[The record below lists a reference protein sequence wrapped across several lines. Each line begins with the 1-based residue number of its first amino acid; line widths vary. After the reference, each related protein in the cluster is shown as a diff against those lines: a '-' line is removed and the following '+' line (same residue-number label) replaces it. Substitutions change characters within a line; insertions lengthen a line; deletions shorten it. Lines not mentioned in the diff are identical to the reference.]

1 MSITADDPAQRAAYW
16 PLPLARA
23 VPTAALAL
31 VITFSADHSA
41 RFGLVVFGAFAL
53 LAGIVIAAV
62 SAMRLRGSG
71 PARYV
76 VAQGVASALLGALA
90 LVSSGGGVGMFFLV
104 VTAWAA
110 VTGALE
116 LWSGFRYRGRHVAA
130 NDWLVVGAITAVTAL
145 VFLLLP
151 PDFRQEFVGEQQV
164 SGVLDSSIVAV
175 GLLGAYAA
183 IVTVYLAIAGL
194 SARWGTD
201 PADIQTPLSSK
212 EQP

>member
-23 VPTAALAL
+23 VPTAVLAL

-41 RFGLVVFGAFAL
+41 RFGLVAFGLFAVVSGL
-53 LAGIVIAAV
+53 VIAAV
-62 SAMRLRGSG
+62 TAMRLRGVAAG
-71 PARYV
+71 RYL
-76 VAQGVASALLGALA
+76 VAQGVASAVLGALA
-90 LVSSGGGVGMFFLV
+90 LAFSSGGVGMFFLL
-104 VTAWAA
+104 VTVWAA

-130 NDWLVVGAITAVTAL
+130 NDWLAVGGITAVTAL

-201 PADIQTPLSSK
+201 PAETQTSLSSK